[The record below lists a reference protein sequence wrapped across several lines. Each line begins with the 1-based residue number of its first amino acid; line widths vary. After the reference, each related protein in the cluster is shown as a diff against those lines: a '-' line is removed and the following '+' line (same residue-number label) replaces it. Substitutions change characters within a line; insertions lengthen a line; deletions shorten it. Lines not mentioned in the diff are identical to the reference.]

1 MKKGK
6 TTTGF
11 EFELTD
17 ERLNNYE
24 LMEAINEVEIN
35 PLVSVKVVDL
45 LLGKEQSKKLKNHV
59 RTDDGFVPSDKLMEE
74 LKEILQSDALKK

>member
-11 EFELTD
+11 EFILTD

-45 LLGKEQSKKLKNHV
+45 LLGKEQSEKLKNHV

-74 LKEILQSDALKK
+74 LKEILQFDAVKK

>member
-11 EFELTD
+11 EFTLTD

-35 PLVSVKVVDL
+35 PLISVKVVDL
-45 LLGKEQSKKLKNHV
+45 LLGKEQSEKLKNHV

-74 LKEILQSDALKK
+74 LTEILQSDALKK